1 MTEIAK
7 TVRGIRGVAGSLSQ
21 ETLAILAIGVTV
33 LLSFLAGWSS
43 LNGKIGDESAAL
55 RDSMAELRR
64 DMNEADQTLRRERR
78 EDVEDLRRELRGETR
93 ELRGEIREL
102 RGEIRALGAKMDVIS
117 LAVAHMGVDVS
128 RNAPA
133 ADSVSGA
140 TAGTA
145 ERG

>member
-64 DMNEADQTLRRERR
+64 DMNEADQTLRWERR
-78 EDVEDLRRELRGETR
+78 EDVEDLRR

-102 RGEIRALGAKMDVIS
+102 RGEIRALGAKMDVIG

>member
-78 EDVEDLRRELRGETR
+78 EDVEDLRRELRGE
-93 ELRGEIREL
+93 IREL
-102 RGEIRALGAKMDVIS
+102 RGEIRALGAKMDVIG